1 MSAVAPSLTLR
12 AVVPADEQF
21 LLEVYAGTRAD
32 ELAHVPWNDE
42 QKDAFVREQ
51 FDAQWAHYR
60 TYEDASFDVIELDGI
75 AIGRFFVARWEDEI
89 RLMDIALL
97 PEQRGL
103 GIGTHLIGA
112 LLAEAAESGRRLT
125 VHVEVFNPALRL
137 YERLG
142 FRPVDDRGAYLFLE
156 AKPGG

>member
-12 AVVPADEQF
+12 PVGPADEEL
-21 LLEVYAGTRAD
+21 LLEVYASTRAD
-32 ELAHVPWNDE
+32 ELAHVPWSDE
-42 QKDAFVREQ
+42 QKDAFVRRQ
-51 FDAQWAHYR
+51 FEAQLAHYR
-60 TYEDASFDVIELDGI
+60 TYQGASFDVIERDGVPV
-75 AIGRFFVARWEDEI
+75 GRLFVARWEDEI

-103 GIGTHLIGA
+103 GIGTHLIGE
-112 LLAEAAESGRRLT
+112 LLGEAAESGRRLT

-142 FRPVDDRGAYLFLE
+142 FRPVDDRGAYLFLD
-156 AKPGG
+156 ATPGG